1 MNTLKTSVQN
11 KKEKDEFFGVAEKF
25 EKCFFQNR
33 INFLT
38 GEITEENVGKIIQWI
53 IYENTTDE
61 TPKTLTLYI
70 NSEGGDLYQ
79 AFALIDMMNAS
90 KHTIRT
96 IGVGNIM
103 SAAFLIFAS
112 GTKKERYI
120 SKNTGSMCHQYSGEI
135 EGKHHDIIARMKE
148 SELCNKRMLCI
159 LQEATG
165 LESRVIKSKL
175 LNSTDVWLD
184 SEEMVSFG
192 LADHIL

>member
-1 MNTLKTSVQN
+1 MNTQKISVQS
-11 KKEKDEFFGVAEKF
+11 KKDKDEFFGIAEKYD
-25 EKCFFQNR
+25 KCFFQNS
-33 INFLT
+33 INFLS
-38 GEITEENVGKIIQWI
+38 GEITEENIGKILQWI
-53 IYENTTDE
+53 IYENTTDDV
-61 TPKTLTLYI
+61 PKTLTLYV

-96 IGVGNIM
+96 IGIGNIM

-112 GTKKERYI
+112 GTKGHRYI

-135 EGKHHDIIARMKE
+135 EGKHHDIMARMKE
-148 SELCNKRMLCI
+148 AELCNKRMLCI
-159 LQEATG
+159 LQETTG
-165 LESRVIKSKL
+165 LEPRVIKSKL